1 MPPRWD
7 SSSRPSCPWTR
18 EDIVRLAPDHVSVFA
33 AEEVLRVGGFSR
45 TEPLPCGRGW
55 SGICRGLTGVYQTS
69 LARDLD
75 RYIGHCTCPS
85 PKNPCKHVL
94 ALMLYLLVRP
104 ERLAEPW
111 PPRLHD
117 DEWESLLRAVFDNP
131 DDDTARLVF
140 ADFLDERGQSDRATL
155 IRIQCETNQRER
167 ASNRYRQLVQQQ
179 VELVTGPLQTVFR
192 SLPRGINADLQ
203 RGFLWLRLNC
213 NDLRRRCRAPGYA
226 GWLLPRAWPVRF
238 QNLFRDGWIEAV
250 TMPNAGLNDLFE
262 ENVGLFALAGE
273 INLTDHL
280 SQSPEQQGRWV
291 VLPPGAMS
299 RLRRIK
305 VPWGWLGQE
314 LAFRW
319 ESLATMGT
327 QQGRSCISRAD
338 ALRLV
343 APQGEPG
350 VSFGR

>member
-18 EDIVRLAPDHVSVFA
+18 ADVVRFAPDPVSVSA

-45 TEPLPCGRGW
+45 SEPLPFGRGW

-94 ALMLYLLVRP
+94 ALMLYLLERP

-111 PPRLHD
+111 PPRPRD
-117 DEWESLLRAVFDNP
+117 GEFESLLRAVFDNP

-155 IRIQCETNQRER
+155 IRIQCEMNQRER
-167 ASNRYRQLVQQQ
+167 ASNRYKQLVQQQ
-179 VELVTGPLQTVFR
+179 VELVMGPLRTVFR

-203 RGFLWLRLNC
+203 RGFLRLRLNC
-213 NDLRRRCRAPGYA
+213 SGLRRRCGAPGHA
-226 GWLLPRAWPVRF
+226 GRLLPRV
-238 QNLFRDGWIEAV
+238 
-250 TMPNAGLNDLFE
+250 AGQ
-262 ENVGLFALAGE
+262 V
-273 INLTDHL
+273 
-280 SQSPEQQGRWV
+280 PELVSRWV
-291 VLPPGAMS
+291 DRSGHDAE
-299 RLRRIK
+299 RRS
-305 VPWGWLGQE
+305 E
-314 LAFRW
+314 
-319 ESLATMGT
+319 
-327 QQGRSCISRAD
+327 
-338 ALRLV
+338 
-343 APQGEPG
+343 
-350 VSFGR
+350 